1 MLVLDIFYPRRCVL
15 CGELLLPGKP
25 PAFSLCSAC
34 RSSLQRIKAEN
45 RCTICSRPLVSETD
59 LCMDCRKRSF
69 SFNKNVSVFHY
80 QDEIKELIYRY
91 KFKFKLDLAH
101 LFAEEL
107 FSIYTATFG
116 DIPLVPVPSAK
127 DTVRRRGFDHMGY
140 ITALI
145 KKKYNI
151 GTFPLLKKH
160 KTAPQ
165 KTLDP
170 ESRLSNLQGK
180 IELKRSKTPLPKGV
194 VLVDD
199 VFTTGSTLSVCA
211 SALIRA
217 GISPVFCL
225 TLALD

>member
-1 MLVLDIFYPRRCVL
+1 MY
-15 CGELLLPGKP
+15 
-25 PAFSLCSAC
+25 
-34 RSSLQRIKAEN
+34 
-45 RCTICSRPLVSETD
+45 
-59 LCMDCRKRSF
+59 CRKRSF
-69 SFNKNVSVFHY
+69 SFKRNLSVFHY

-91 KFKFKLDLAH
+91 KFKFKLALAH

-107 FSIYTATFG
+107 FSLYSVAFG
-116 DIPLVPVPSAK
+116 KIPLVPVPSAG
-127 DTVRRRGFDHMGY
+127 DTVRKRGFDHIGH
-140 ITALI
+140 ITSLI

-151 GTFPLLKKH
+151 ETFALLKKH

-170 ESRLSNLQGK
+170 ERRLSNLEGK
-180 IELKRSKTPLPKGV
+180 IELRRSKSTFPKGV

-211 SALIRA
+211 SALIHA